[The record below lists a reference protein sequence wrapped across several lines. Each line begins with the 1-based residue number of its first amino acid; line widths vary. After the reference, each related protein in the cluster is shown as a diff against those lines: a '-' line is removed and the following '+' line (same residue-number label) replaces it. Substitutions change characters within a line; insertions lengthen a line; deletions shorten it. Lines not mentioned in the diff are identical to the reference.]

1 MDKVLITGLLVTA
14 SVITA
19 MILFG
24 VFRTSIQESGS
35 SARGLQDQASL
46 QAETGIAIME
56 VIAVD
61 NGTVFDIWSKNTGYI
76 EILPK
81 ESIVFTISDINGT
94 VYGSIENSDD
104 DPLISPQYTWQIE
117 SNFNALGESID
128 NTDSWGPGGTLQVRA
143 KLILVPVE
151 SRDYILSINVTGDLY
166 ANHIFKAPSSLP

>member
-24 VFRTSIQESGS
+24 VFRTSIQESGR
-35 SARGLQDQASL
+35 SATGLQDQASL

-61 NGTVFDIWSKNTGYI
+61 NGTVFDIWSKNTGSV
-76 EILPK
+76 EILPI
-81 ESIVFTISDINGT
+81 ENIVFTISDINGT
-94 VYGSIENSDD
+94 VYGYIEYSDD
-104 DPLISPQYTWQIE
+104 DPLISPQYTWQWDE
-117 SNFNALGESID
+117 SNRIWEPGE
-128 NTDSWGPGGTLQVRA
+128 TLRVRA

-151 SRDYILSINVTGDLY
+151 SRDYILSINVGGDLY